1 MTALAFLFFSLLR
14 AIALVFGKAQANAS
28 EKRLESNR
36 LVSVM
41 IHAIHVPQENH
52 HVLGDYTQTQ
62 THTDTH
68 AHRYTHTHTH
78 THTRREA
85 HEANIFG
92 QELFCF
98 ACFVIDDSL

>member
-1 MTALAFLFFSLLR
+1 MCP
-14 AIALVFGKAQANAS
+14 
-28 EKRLESNR
+28 KRIIMCSGITHR
-36 LVSVM
+36 
-41 IHAIHVPQENH
+41 HRH
-52 HVLGDYTQTQ
+52 
-62 THTDTH
+62 THTHTH
-68 AHRYTHTHTH
+68 TRIGTDTHTH